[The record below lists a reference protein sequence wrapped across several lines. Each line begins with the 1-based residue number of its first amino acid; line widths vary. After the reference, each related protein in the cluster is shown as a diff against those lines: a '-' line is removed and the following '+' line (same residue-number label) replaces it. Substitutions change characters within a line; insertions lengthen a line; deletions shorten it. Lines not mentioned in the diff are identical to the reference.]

1 MDQMTEGYPGVTS
14 PLTLSGAVSLFGF
27 EATSAE
33 LDVLPRSVAW
43 RRLRGGAFFAGGL
56 AGAPVVGMVP
66 PHVPWAIGALAIGGY
81 LGLRKLRERFTLIS
95 LQGYCPKCGGALSLS
110 PGTPVRR
117 EMAVPCE
124 GCHHDSRLS
133 IDLPPPGEMG

>member
-1 MDQMTEGYPGVTS
+1 V
-14 PLTLSGAVSLFGF
+14 TLSGTVSLFGF
-27 EATSAE
+27 ASTSAE
-33 LDVLPRSVAW
+33 LGVLPRSTAW

-56 AGAPVVGMVP
+56 AAAPVVGMVP
-66 PHVPWAIGALAIGGY
+66 PHAPWAIGALAIGGV

-95 LQGYCPKCGGALSLS
+95 LHGSCPKCGGALSLS
-110 PGTPVRR
+110 PGTPVRQ

-133 IDLPPPGEMG
+133 IALPPLGEIS

>member
-1 MDQMTEGYPGVTS
+1 MDHINEGSPGATS
-14 PLTLSGAVSLFGF
+14 TLSLSGDVSLFGF
-27 EATSAE
+27 ASTSAE
-33 LDVLPRSVAW
+33 LAVLPRSAAW

-66 PHVPWAIGALAIGGY
+66 PHAPWAIGALAIGVY

-95 LQGYCPKCGGALSLS
+95 LQGCCPKCGGALSLS
-110 PGTPVRR
+110 PGTPLQR

-133 IDLPPPGEMG
+133 IDLPSPGEMG